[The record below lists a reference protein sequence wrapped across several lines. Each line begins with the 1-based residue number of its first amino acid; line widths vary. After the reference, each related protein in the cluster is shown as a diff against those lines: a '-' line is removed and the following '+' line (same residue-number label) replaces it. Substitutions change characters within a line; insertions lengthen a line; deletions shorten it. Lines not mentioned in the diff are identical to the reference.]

1 MLASGNWGAGMTREL
16 SIRKI
21 VRTLSLGAVSYLA
34 LSLESSGDFQ
44 QAYAQTNLPPV
55 TVDAPRPR
63 VRQPI
68 QRSQSTRA
76 SRGQRSVA
84 AAAPRQAAPIP
95 YVVPSTGTVGTVP
108 PAYAGGQV
116 ATGGSLG
123 LLGNRGVMN
132 TPFNQTSYT
141 AELIQNQQART
152 IRDVLANDPSVRVVQ
167 AAGGGADSLFIR
179 GFYFDSGDF
188 ALNGLPGIAPYYS
201 TGANFIERVEVLK
214 GPSAVLN
221 GMTIGGTG
229 ASSGG
234 AVGGTINLITKHAP
248 DVDITRITGTYS
260 SKSQFGEHIDISRR
274 YGEHKEWGVRLN
286 STYSNGNTPWNRQR
300 DEFGNAV
307 LGLDYRGENARF
319 EADIGY
325 QADVLK
331 PPLRFFSLA
340 SPILPPPPKSGTNF
354 QVPWAYYEPTDF
366 FTTAR
371 GEVDVFDWLTAYGAF
386 GYHDSNIN
394 YKYPSPIISNAV
406 PGANTGPFQLGGL
419 RSNPLAGSERFET
432 YAGEAGLRANVD
444 AGPINH
450 AVSMNYAINDRTY
463 QQRVVTPPNPLP
475 AAQSVL
481 YWNLY
486 NEPTN
491 LAQPVFNVLAA
502 NQRTTAQVES
512 FGIADTMSML
522 NNRIQFTIGA
532 RHQTAGTGVT
542 NFIAPGTGTR
552 PYQEASVITPAYAL
566 VVKPVENISLYAN
579 YVEGL
584 QTPHV
589 VTGAMFQNRND
600 IFPPN
605 KTMQVEGG
613 VKFDTGRFTTTVS
626 FFKIE
631 QRSIISTFIGG
642 LQYQLPNG
650 KQRNVGAELNVFGEI
665 TPEIRLLGGV
675 TLIDGRQI
683 DTPRAAN
690 GSNTDGRV
698 AIGVPTV
705 SANIGA
711 EWDTWFVPG
720 LTLTGRVIYTGSQYY
735 DAANLVSLP
744 DWTRVD
750 IGARYTFLS
759 PWNGKPI
766 VVRANIENVA
776 NKAYWAAAYN
786 SVLTLGAPRTYL
798 LSTTFNF

>member
-1 MLASGNWGAGMTREL
+1 MTCEVAARNV
-16 SIRKI
+16 
-21 VRTLSLGAVSYLA
+21 VRAVSLGAVSYLA
-34 LSLESSGDFQ
+34 LSLNVSIGQ
-44 QAYAQTNLPPV
+44 QAFAQTLPPV
-55 TVDAPRPR
+55 TVDAPSKPNPR
-63 VRQPI
+63 QAT
-68 QRSQSTRA
+68 QRSQTST
-76 SRGQRSVA
+76 SRVQRRVA
-84 AAAPRQAAPIP
+84 APAPRRVEPVP
-95 YVVPSTGTVGTVP
+95 YVTPSTGTLGAP
-108 PAYAGGQV
+108 PAPYAGGQV

-123 LLGNRGVMN
+123 LLGNRGVMD
-132 TPFNQTSYT
+132 TPFNQTNYT
-141 AELIQNQQART
+141 AQLIQNQQART

-229 ASSGG
+229 ATSGG
-234 AVGGTINLITKHAP
+234 AVGGAVNLITKHAP
-248 DVDITRITGTYS
+248 DVDITQLTGTYS
-260 SKSQFGEHIDISRR
+260 SKSQFGEYIDVSRR
-274 YGEHKEWGVRLN
+274 YGERKEWGVRLN
-286 STYSNGNTPWNRQR
+286 STYSNGNTPWNRQK

-331 PPLRFFSLA
+331 PPLRFFTLA
-340 SPILPPPPKSGTNF
+340 SPILPPPPKAGTNF

-371 GEVDVFDWLTAYGAF
+371 GEVDVLDWLTAYGAF

-419 RSNPLAGSERFET
+419 RSNPFAGSERYET

-444 AGPINH
+444 AGPVNH
-450 AVSMNYAINDRTY
+450 QVSLNYAINDRTY
-463 QQRVVTPPNPLP
+463 RQRVVTPFNPTP
-475 AAQSVL
+475 ATQSVL

-491 LAQPVFNVLAA
+491 LAQPVFNVLGA
-502 NQRTTAQVES
+502 NQRTNVQLES
-512 FGIADTMSML
+512 FGIADTMSL
-522 NNRIQFTIGA
+522 LDKRIQFTIGA
-532 RHQTAGTGVT
+532 RHQMAGSEVTNYIGTGS
-542 NFIAPGTGTR
+542 R
-552 PYQEASVITPAYAL
+552 PFQEASVLTPAYAL

-584 QTPHV
+584 QTPHI
-589 VTGAMFQNRND
+589 VTGAQFQNRNS
-600 IFPPN
+600 IFPPA
-605 KTMQVEGG
+605 KTTQAETGI
-613 VKFDTGRFTTTVS
+613 KIDTGRLTTTLS
-626 FFKIE
+626 LFKIE
-631 QRSIISTFIGG
+631 QRSIIQTFIGG

-650 KQRNVGAELNVFGEI
+650 RQRNTGVELNVFGEI

-675 TLIDGRQI
+675 ALIDGRQI

-690 GSNTDGRV
+690 GTNTDGKV
-698 AIGVPTV
+698 AIGVPAVT
-705 SANIGA
+705 ANIGA

-720 LTLTGRVIYTGSQYY
+720 LTFTGRVIYTGSQYY
-735 DAANLVSLP
+735 DANNLISLP
-744 DWTRVD
+744 EWTRVD

-766 VVRANIENVA
+766 VVRANIENVG
-776 NKAYWAAAYN
+776 NKAYWASAYSN
-786 SVLTLGAPRTYL
+786 VLTLGAPRTYL